1 MIDGFGEVVAV
12 VAVVA
17 CVPRLRLCSPA
28 SDQLHRVDAPSLAG
42 LCGGG
47 CLPPLSFS
55 SPVLQLVL
63 EVADLL
69 PLLLDLLPLH
79 R

>member
-1 MIDGFGEVVAV
+1 MIDGFGEVVAII
-12 VAVVA
+12 AVVA
-17 CVPRLRLCSPA
+17 YVPRLRLCSPA
-28 SDQLHRVDAPSLAG
+28 SDQLHRVDAPSPTG

-47 CLPPLSFS
+47 RLPPLSS
-55 SPVLQLVL
+55 LSPVLQLVL

-69 PLLLDLLPLH
+69 PLLPDLLPLH